1 MPSKANLIQILKND
15 LNQSSSEETKEWFEN
30 YLKGV
35 IKYRGVKTPE
45 VTKIVSR
52 WAKEH
57 KILDLD
63 YLEQLDLATALIHS
77 EYAEDKFSGTIF
89 IQKFIL
95 APLLK
100 GSKKDNKNK
109 KALEASFLLEYFD
122 TVIYQKGAFYDWS
135 TNDWFVVRV
144 LDPLLAANLNLSS
157 VLSDWASRE
166 NLWQR
171 RSAILAF
178 RHAAKDTT
186 IHEIIEKIIDKLV
199 IEKERFIQTGIGW
212 LISDLSKSHHD
223 KAAALVE
230 KYRGLLSKE
239 VLKRH
244 TKYLKLG
251 QIS

>member
-1 MPSKANLIQILKND
+1 MPSKANLIQTLKND
-15 LNQSSSEETKEWFEN
+15 LNQSSSAETKEWFEN

-45 VTKIVSR
+45 VTKIVSK

-63 YLEQLDLATALIHS
+63 FLEQLDLATALIHS

-89 IQKFIL
+89 IQKFLL
-95 APLLK
+95 APMLK
-100 GSKKDNKNK
+100 SSKEDSKSKQPF
-109 KALEASFLLEYFD
+109 EASFLLEYCD
-122 TVIYQKGAFYDWS
+122 TAIYQKGAFYDWS

-144 LDPLLAANLNLSS
+144 LDQLLAANLHLSS
-157 VLSDWASRE
+157 TFLDWASRE

-178 RHAAKDTT
+178 RHAAKDTAT
-186 IHEIIEKIIDKLV
+186 HEIIEKIIDKLV

-223 KAAALVE
+223 KAAALVD
-230 KYRGLLSKE
+230 KHRKLLSKE

-244 TKYLKLG
+244 TKFL
-251 QIS
+251 QI

>member
-57 KILDLD
+57 KILDSD

-100 GSKKDNKNK
+100 GSKKDSKNK
-109 KALEASFLLEYFD
+109 KALEASFLLKYFD
-122 TVIYQKGAFYDWS
+122 TAIYQKGAFYDWS

-157 VLSDWASRE
+157 IFLEWASRE

-178 RHAAKDTT
+178 RHAAKDAAT
-186 IHEIIEKIIDKLV
+186 HEIIEKIIDKLV

-244 TKYLKLG
+244 TKYLKKT
-251 QIS
+251 